1 MKRSLPFALAFIAP
15 VLSGLGIA
23 FGSWWLALPPLFLFV
38 ITPVMDAL
46 LGQDTAPFDD
56 AAADRWRD
64 LKYDAWLWLWIPVQ
78 LAVQTAALVVAA
90 RTNDPA
96 TLVGIVFA
104 SGLLGGLGINV
115 AHEFMHRKGKPER
128 ALAELLMTSVGYTHF
143 VVEHVL
149 GHHKHVATP
158 EDPATARKGE
168 SLAPFLVRS
177 ILGGVV
183 SYWRLEGAR
192 AAKLSIP
199 LGLRDRRVRY
209 PLVFTALLALIAWAL
224 GPVALAVFVGQC
236 LVAILLLETIN
247 YVEHYGLV
255 RTRLASGAYQ
265 RVEPAHSWNSSHRL
279 TSFYLFLLPRH
290 ADHHAHASRPYF
302 ALRHL
307 DDSPQLPAGY
317 STMLLV
323 ALVPPLWR
331 RIMDPRVDGWRAHA
345 STSVAAIGVAHESS
359 PAE

>member
-1 MKRSLPFALAFIAP
+1 MTRSLPFGLAFIAP
-15 VLSGLGIA
+15 VLSGLGVA

-38 ITPVMDAL
+38 VTPVMDAL

-64 LKYDAWLWLWIPVQ
+64 LKYDVWLWLWIPAQ
-78 LAVQTAALVVAA
+78 LAIQVAALVVAA
-90 RTNDPA
+90 RTHDVA

-128 ALAELLMTSVGYTHF
+128 ALAEVLMTSVGYTHF
-143 VVEHVL
+143 VIEHVL
-149 GHHKHVATP
+149 GHHKLVATAD
-158 EDPATARKGE
+158 DPATARKGE
-168 SLAPFLVRS
+168 SIAPFLVRS
-177 ILGGVV
+177 IVGGLT
-183 SYWRLEGAR
+183 SYWHLEGAR
-192 AAKLSIP
+192 VAKLSVP
-199 LGLRDRRVRY
+199 FGLRDRRVRY
-209 PLVFTALLALIAWAL
+209 PLVLALVVGAVLFAL

-236 LVAILLLETIN
+236 FVAILLLETIN

-255 RTRLASGAYQ
+255 RARKADGTYQ

-331 RIMDPRVDGWRAHA
+331 HVMDARVEGWRAH
-345 STSVAAIGVAHESS
+345 TSIETS